1 MIGENIEAALND
13 QLNHEFFSWYTYL
26 GMSSYF
32 EGLNLHGFGRWMGAQ
47 SRREMTHAL
56 KIYGFLHDQ
65 NASVVLKAI
74 SEPSPTWESPLAAVV
89 EAYHHEQEA
98 SGRINDL
105 VDLAVSER
113 AHATNHFLQWF
124 VEEQV
129 EEESHLRRIVKKLE
143 LVAEDR
149 YGLFLIDRDLKRS

>member
-1 MIGENIEAALND
+1 MIDEKVERALNE

-32 EGLNLHGFGRWMGAQ
+32 EGLNLNGFGHWMGSQAK
-47 SRREMTHAL
+47 RESMHAM

-65 NASVVLKAI
+65 NSGVLLGEIKK
-74 SEPSPTWESPLAAVV
+74 PPPTWDSPLAAVE
-89 EAYHHEQEA
+89 EAYAQEQEA

-105 VDLAVSER
+105 VDLAVSEH
-113 AHATNHFLQWF
+113 AHATNNFLQWF

-129 EEESHLRRIVKKLE
+129 EEESRLRGIVKKLE

-149 YGLFLIDRDLKRS
+149 YGLFLIDRDLRK